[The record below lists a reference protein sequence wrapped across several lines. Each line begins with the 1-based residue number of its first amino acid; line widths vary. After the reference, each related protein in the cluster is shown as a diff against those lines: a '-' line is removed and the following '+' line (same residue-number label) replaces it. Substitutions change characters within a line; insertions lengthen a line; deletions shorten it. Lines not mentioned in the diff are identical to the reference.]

1 MCHLY
6 VDSYWVVRITVEQ
19 ELYYY
24 EKKYTEY
31 SLIEKYKNLTSLI
44 EYYKSLNLD
53 DYRETNILA
62 VGDLEKFVG
71 KDIYNRSFSC
81 EKLLNLEKELHEL
94 ISRKDFNI
102 DYGLL
107 ATNPPNFRQ
116 SV

>member
-1 MCHLY
+1 MK
-6 VDSYWVVRITVEQ
+6 
-19 ELYYY
+19 
-24 EKKYTEY
+24 KKYTEY

-71 KDIYNRSFSC
+71 KDSFSC

-102 DYGLL
+102 DYVNNAIQEEKVLVEIIGSAEFDNNYSFLDC
-107 ATNPPNFRQ
+107 
-116 SV
+116 VIM